1 MDFLEEHQAYISRL
15 KESMSMISEL
25 DLARKRLTY
34 IRWKVA
40 ENLDKLLFE
49 FETNVKKTD
58 TGFTWC
64 PDVKT
69 SLETLNKHLKNFDR
83 VRFLNHNAVR
93 HFVNELDIK
102 VPAKDDKPD
111 LVVVGAKF
119 IMANTGN
126 FYCALNDLDEYKA
139 ILNAKK
145 LVVIA
150 GIDSMLASQTE
161 LPLAKQLYATFE
173 TGKLAYPVEFVGRPG
188 RGRGLNSEIVL
199 LLTDNSKSKLLEL
212 PAHRPLFSL
221 LNFDL
226 PPVCPMQQL
235 SYEPENW
242 KKLDTLS
249 YVLYAFMHGMNE
261 FSKNINGNYGL
272 NTLSQYLPY
281 DIDLYDQILD
291 ARSLY
296 HADDKKSKIASLFD
310 TDKSSVILNPK
321 KFKDA
326 EKFRKF
332 AEHNFFGKS

>member
-1 MDFLEEHQAYISRL
+1 MDFLTQHQAYISRL

-58 TGFTWC
+58 TGFLWC
-64 PDVKT
+64 PDIKV
-69 SLETLNKHLKNFDR
+69 SLESLNKHLKNFDR
-83 VRFLNHNAVR
+83 VRFLDHTAVR
-93 HFVNELDIK
+93 QLVNEADIK
-102 VPAKDDKPD
+102 VPAMDDKPD
-111 LVVVGAKF
+111 LVVAGAKF

-126 FYCALNDLDEYKA
+126 FYCVLNDLEEYKA
-139 ILNAKK
+139 VLNAKK
-145 LVVIA
+145 LVIVA
-150 GIDSMLASQTE
+150 GIDSMLASQAE

-199 LLTDNSKSKLLEL
+199 LLTDNNKSKLLEL
-212 PAHRPLFSL
+212 PAQRPLFSL

-235 SYEPENW
+235 DHEPGNW
-242 KKLDTLS
+242 KRLDTLS
-249 YVLYAFMHGMNE
+249 YVLYAFMHGINE
-261 FSKNINGNYGL
+261 FPKNINGNYGL
-272 NTLSQYLPY
+272 NLLSQYLPY

-291 ARSLY
+291 ARSLF
-296 HADDKKSKIASLFD
+296 HIDDKKSRLASLFD
-310 TDKSSVILNPK
+310 SDKSAIILNPK
-321 KFKDA
+321 KFRDV
-326 EKFRKF
+326 EKFKKF